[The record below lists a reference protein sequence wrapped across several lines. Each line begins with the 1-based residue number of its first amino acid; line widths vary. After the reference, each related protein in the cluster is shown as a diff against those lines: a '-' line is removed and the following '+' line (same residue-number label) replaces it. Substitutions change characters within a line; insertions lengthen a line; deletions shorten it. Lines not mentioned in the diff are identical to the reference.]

1 MTKFAVLLLLT
12 ELVVFSN
19 SFFVSTCTRFRVRTL
34 SEKISEPASVD
45 PNFEAHLASF
55 LKVGSKEDRP
65 EPDIGADLR
74 KRFKDIEGNHHRF
87 FWGVVAPD
95 SSLSFQVEVEKLPRS

>member
-1 MTKFAVLLLLT
+1 MAKFAVVLLLVDLI
-12 ELVVFSN
+12 VFSN
-19 SFFVSTCTRFRVRTL
+19 SFFVSTCTRFRVKTL
-34 SEKISEPASVD
+34 SEKIAEPASVD

-74 KRFKDIEGNHHRF
+74 RRFKDIEGKYYRLS
-87 FWGVVAPD
+87 WGVVASNP
-95 SSLSFQVEVEKLPRS
+95 SYRYQVAVEKPQRF